1 MPPKISRVSYYFDCS
16 TYNKVEIQSKT
27 LVIQTKEPEA
37 PDNEMTITLGNEMV
51 DVLEKCYDF
60 IDDN

>member
-16 TYNKVEIQSKT
+16 TCNKVEIQSKT